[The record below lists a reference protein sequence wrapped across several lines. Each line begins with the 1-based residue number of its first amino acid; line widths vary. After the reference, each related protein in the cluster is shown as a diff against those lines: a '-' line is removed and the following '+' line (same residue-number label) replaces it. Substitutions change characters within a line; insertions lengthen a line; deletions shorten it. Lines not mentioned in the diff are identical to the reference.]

1 MSDVV
6 NDDRKELFDSA
17 VSFLKDESIK
27 NAPLLKKI
35 EFLKSKGLSEKE
47 IEIAMEEPK
56 KDKKFKEGISK
67 NNDSSVNRTNPQDM
81 YFYEAMPPAL
91 PHRDWKDYFV
101 MATATAGLLYGAY
114 QVTRRYVIPNIL
126 PEAKSKLED
135 DKEEIK
141 DQFAKIDKVLNA
153 IEAEQAESRK
163 QESETLKELTG
174 TIAEL
179 QQVLTE
185 TTRSKEKIEDEF
197 RLVKLEMTNLQN
209 TIDKFVSDNSNIQ
222 ELNNIQREMDSLKSL
237 MKNCTESANTHDN
250 RLFSMSPNGIPGIDA
265 IPSASEILAKMGM
278 QEENDKEKE
287 NSDNTG
293 NEANAVPAWKKA
305 REQTVDSNG
314 SIPEWQRNTTRNEIS
329 VPDWQNAQLGDST
342 P

>member
-6 NDDRKELFDSA
+6 SEDRKALFDSA
-17 VSFLKDESIK
+17 ISFLKDESIK
-27 NAPLLKKI
+27 DAPLLKKI
-35 EFLKSKGLSEKE
+35 EFLKSKGLTEKE
-47 IEIAMEEPK
+47 IEIAMAEPK
-56 KDKKFKEGISK
+56 INEKLDNGITKRSDVSE
-67 NNDSSVNRTNPQDM
+67 NTTNAQDM

-126 PEAKSKLED
+126 PEAKNKLEE

-153 IEAEQAESRK
+153 IETEQTELRE
-163 QESETLKELTG
+163 QESNKLKELG
-174 TIAEL
+174 DTISEL
-179 QQVLTE
+179 QQVLVQ
-185 TTRSKEKIEDEF
+185 TTRNKEKIEDEF
-197 RLVKLEMTNLQN
+197 RLVKLEMSNLQS
-209 TIDKFVSDNSNIQ
+209 TIDKFVSDNSNMQ

-237 MKNCTESANTHDN
+237 IKNREPTDMHDN
-250 RLFSMSPNGIPGIDA
+250 RPFSMSPNGIPGIDA

-278 QEENDKEKE
+278 QEENDEEKE
-287 NSDNTG
+287 NGDNAA
-293 NEANAVPAWKKA
+293 NEANTVPAWKKV

-314 SIPEWQRNTTRNEIS
+314 SIPEWQKNTTANEIS